1 MKGTTLQSPAFFVL
15 YACVLS
21 FAFVWS
27 YFPYVLERS
36 GDNIVL
42 FRGLLAFAA
51 CHLGVRTYLVLLKGI
66 PEGRGYVWLAL
77 DLVIITLAVRLT
89 GGIRSDAALIYFWPL
104 VTSSIER
111 RPRMTLTLGLVTAV
125 LYVAAVWPAQTGVA
139 NPVAKVATYVF
150 VILLATALSVA
161 YARREV
167 ARVREMLRLREQ
179 LALADYRSR
188 LSQEMHDG
196 IQHYL
201 VKIATRLDLARALA
215 DREPGRAVS
224 IATDQRLTVRQAG
237 DELRYLVRRL
247 RSPVLERLG
256 FVDALRDHLA
266 MFAER
271 SSVKA
276 PVRIEGT
283 ATSLPPDVEQA
294 AFRIVQEALTN
305 AEKYAQAS
313 EVQVLLR
320 FGDDAFECVLAD
332 DGVGFDADPQATDEP
347 VPDSGLGLVSMR
359 ERAQSVGGRLVVSSA
374 LGQGTS
380 VTFTVPVCNDSTA
393 GPQGGHH
400 GQDQAADR

>member
-1 MKGTTLQSPAFFVL
+1 MKQKTLQSPAFFVL

-27 YFPYVLERS
+27 HFPYVLERS
-36 GDNIVL
+36 GENIIL

-51 CHLGVRTYLVLLKGI
+51 CYLGMRTYLVLLRGI

-77 DLVIITLAVRLT
+77 DLVIITLAVKLT

-111 RPRMTLTLGLVTAV
+111 RPKMTLTLGLVTAV
-125 LYVAAVWPAQTGVA
+125 LYMVAVWPPQPNVTGS
-139 NPVAKVATYVF
+139 PAKAATYVF
-150 VILLATALSVA
+150 VILLATALAVF
-161 YARREV
+161 YARWEA
-167 ARVREMLRLREQ
+167 ARVSEMVKLREQ
-179 LALADYRSR
+179 VALGEYRSR

-201 VKIATRLDLARALA
+201 VKIATRLDLARLLA
-215 DREPGRAVS
+215 RDDPQRAAEA
-224 IATDQRLTVRQAG
+224 ATDQRLTVRQAS
-237 DELRYLVRRL
+237 DELRYLIRRL
-247 RSPVLERLG
+247 RSPVVQQLG

-271 SSVKA
+271 ASVDA
-276 PVRIEGT
+276 PLDIKGT

-313 EVQVLLR
+313 QVRVRLC
-320 FGDDAFECVLAD
+320 FGQDAFECVTVD
-332 DGVGFDADPQATDEP
+332 DGLGFDPGPVREEP
-347 VPDSGLGLVSMR
+347 DLDSGFGMLSMK
-359 ERAQSVGGRLVVSSA
+359 ERAESAGGRLGVSSA
-374 LGQGTS
+374 PGKGTEITFS
-380 VTFTVPVCNDSTA
+380 VPLAPEDSA
-393 GPQGGHH
+393 AAKGGHH
-400 GQDQAADR
+400 GKDQAADS

>member
-1 MKGTTLQSPAFFVL
+1 MNDRTRQSPAFFVL

-21 FAFVWS
+21 FAVVWS

-51 CHLGVRTYLVLLKGI
+51 CYLGVRTYRVLLRGV
-66 PEGRGYVWLAL
+66 PEGRRHVWLAL
-77 DLVIITLAVRLT
+77 DLVIITLAIKLT
-89 GGIRSDAALIYFWPL
+89 GGIRSNAALIYFWPL

-111 RPRMTLTLGLVTAV
+111 RPKMTLALGLVTTV
-125 LYVAAVWPAQTGVA
+125 LYVAAVWPPQPNVA
-139 NPVAKVATYVF
+139 DPLAKAVTYVF
-150 VILLATALSVA
+150 IILLATALAVL

-201 VKIATRLDLARALA
+201 VRIATRLDLARALA
-215 DREPGRAVS
+215 DREPGQAVR

-271 SSVKA
+271 SCVKA
-276 PVRIEGT
+276 PLRIEGT

-320 FGDDAFECVLAD
+320 FGDDVFDCVLAD
-332 DGVGFDADPQATDEP
+332 DGVGFHADPQATDEP
-347 VPDSGLGLVSMR
+347 GPDSGFGLVSMR
-359 ERAQSVGGRLVVSSA
+359 ERAESVGGRLAVDSA
-374 LGQGTS
+374 PGHGTR
-380 VTFTVPVCNDSTA
+380 VTFTVPAPNDSA
-393 GPQGGHH
+393 AQSKGGHN
-400 GQDQAADR
+400 GQDQAADC